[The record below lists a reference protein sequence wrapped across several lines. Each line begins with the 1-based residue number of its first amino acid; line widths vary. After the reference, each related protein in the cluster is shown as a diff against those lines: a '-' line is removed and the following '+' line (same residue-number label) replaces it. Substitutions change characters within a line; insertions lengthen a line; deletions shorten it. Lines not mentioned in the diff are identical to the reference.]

1 MKRRNI
7 PGKHCNA
14 GFRPG
19 MGQYIPDRMFWARDE
34 EDNGEDSLTVYT
46 RSRPRRA
53 TPRNFCA
60 MSRRRCAAARSVLQ
74 YRAKKIAPNLKAN
87 QAQALQALCKQYR
100 VPLIINDDANL
111 AASMSA
117 SGVHLGSQDMPIG
130 EAHQSLLSGMLVGVS
145 CYNQLQL
152 AIAAEKNGA
161 DYVAFGSFFPSTTK
175 PNAVRPS
182 LDLLREAKRKIACP
196 IVAIGGITLHNAP
209 ELIDAGADAVA
220 VISALF
226 DA

>member
-1 MKRRNI
+1 MAKLINGLYAI
-7 PGKHCNA
+7 TPETGDTAKLL
-14 GFRPG
+14 
-19 MGQYIPDRMFWARDE
+19 RDVE
-34 EDNGEDSLTVYT
+34 AVLRGGAN
-46 RSRPRRA
+46 
-53 TPRNFCA
+53 
-60 MSRRRCAAARSVLQ
+60 VLQ

-100 VPLIINDDANL
+100 VPLIINDDAEL
-111 AASMSA
+111 AKSMSA

-145 CYNQLQL
+145 CYDQLDL
-152 AIAAEKNGA
+152 AIAAEMNGA

-182 LDLLREAKRKIACP
+182 LDLLREAKKKIACP

-226 DA
+226 DAQDIEATAHDFASLFPRRQQTKTPSPLWGEGRG